1 MSSST
6 ALDAD
11 TYSLE
16 DRYTLAEGRVFMT
29 GLQALARLPLEQLR
43 ADRAAGLRT
52 AAFWSGYP
60 GSPLG
65 GLDAAVRAAVAQAP
79 DLPIVHHA
87 AVNEEQ
93 AATAV
98 MGSQLAAARP
108 DPTYDG
114 VLGIWYG
121 KAPGVDRATDAIRHG
136 VFAGA
141 DPNGGAVVIAGD
153 DPAAKSSTI
162 PSSSAGALADLCV
175 PVLYPA
181 SPSEVLNLGRHAV
194 ALSRATGLWTAL
206 KIVADV
212 ADAAASVTL
221 SADAVRPVI
230 PTLDGEPYAHRPDG
244 YLLTPRTVEVEAEI
258 QNVRR
263 PLAIEYAALNKLNHV
278 TVDPPDAWLGI
289 IASGITYREL
299 REALGRLGLRTDAEV
314 AAVGVRLICMHMPMP
329 ASEARA
335 RLFARGLGQMLVVE
349 EKQPNIESQ
358 LKDALYS
365 LADRP
370 VIVGKC
376 DERGERLF
384 AAHGSLTADDLMA
397 PLRARLSERA
407 DVAAQLVPE
416 RPERRK
422 IDVPLIVSLDGS
434 LEADGADGSLDE
446 PATKRT
452 PYFCSG
458 CPHNRSVRVPE
469 GAVVGAGIGC
479 HTMALLLR
487 PDQVGDIAGLTC
499 MGQEGAQWIG
509 MEPFVETDHIY
520 QNLGD
525 GTYFHSGR
533 LAVAGAVASGVNI
546 TYKLLWNQAVAMTGG
561 QDPAGGTAVA
571 DVCRSLLAS
580 GVARVLITT
589 EDVGRYRGVALPAG
603 VDVWGRERLIE
614 AQEQL
619 AAVAGTTVL
628 IHDQQCAAEARRG
641 RKRGTVATPPQRVV
655 INERI
660 CEGCGDCGQISN
672 CLSVQPVMTS
682 FGRKTRIDQ
691 TTCNLD
697 FSCLEGDCPSFMTV
711 RERGPVRR
719 AVSAMLRAWNPARWG
734 GRGRG
739 AHGASTSADE
749 VSVPE
754 PPANVPEPSQ
764 LFDPADGVAVRMCGI
779 GGTGVVTVTQL
790 LGIAAMFD
798 GLEVRSLDQIGLS
811 QKAGP
816 VVGDLRITQAGV
828 SPTARVGAEQA
839 DLLLAFDQLVAA
851 SPTGLDTAR
860 VGHTVIV
867 GSSTPTPTGAMISEP
882 SIEMPSADDLSA
894 QLAAVARAG
903 GCHFT
908 DVRAATEALLGSSV
922 TANVF
927 TLGMAVQAGGLPISP
942 HSIEEAIELNGVA
955 VDANVR
961 AFRWGRAF
969 VARPVDVAAAV
980 AAAEHA
986 RAGQSAGEPPASSA
1000 RVSSSQ
1006 PRETSAEPSQN
1017 QLAEGLRDR
1026 PAQVNA
1032 RVAQLAGDDDEL
1044 RDHLGLL
1051 YGELVAY
1058 GSRALAERWLDVV
1071 REVAAADR
1079 AAGHPSAAG
1088 ATGAAAASGRD
1099 CLVGLAAAGLFK
1111 LMAYKDEYEVARL
1124 LCDRESTRQADEMAA
1139 ASGGYVAY
1147 MLHPPLL
1154 RALGMKRKLALGPA
1168 WRPAFKLLAR
1178 MKRLRGTWLDPF
1190 GHTKVRRTERALIT
1204 EFTTALSTAAT
1215 RLATAAS
1222 QPVASDPTAREA
1234 DISVAAHRLADIA
1247 RAPELIRGY
1256 EEIKLRDV
1264 PAFRS
1269 LLASNR

>member
-6 ALDAD
+6 ALDAG
-11 TYSLE
+11 TYALE
-16 DRYTLAEGRVFMT
+16 DRYTLEQGQVFMT

-121 KAPGVDRATDAIRHG
+121 KAPGVDRASDAIRHG

-181 SPSEVLNLGRHAV
+181 SPSEVLDLGRHAV

-221 SADAVRPVI
+221 SPDAVRPVI
-230 PTLDGEPYAHRPDG
+230 PTLDGVPYAHSPDG

-263 PLAIEYAALNKLNHV
+263 PLAIEYAALNKLNHI

-299 REALGRLGLRTDAEV
+299 REALGRLGLRTDAEI

-358 LKDALYS
+358 LKDALYP

-376 DERGERLF
+376 DEQGERLF

-397 PLRARLSERA
+397 PLRARLSQRA

-422 IDVPLIVSLDGS
+422 IDVPLMVSLDVS
-434 LEADGADGSLDE
+434 LDVSPGADVATGDASPDA

-458 CPHNRSVRVPE
+458 CPHNRSVRVPD

-509 MEPFVETDHIY
+509 MEPFVGTEHIF

-571 DVCRSLLAS
+571 DVCRALLAT

-589 EDVGRYRGVALPAG
+589 EDTGRYRGVALPAG

-672 CLSVQPVMTS
+672 CLSVQPTS
-682 FGRKTRIDQ
+682 TPFGRKTRIDQ

-711 RERGPVRR
+711 RERGPLRR
-719 AVSAMLRAWNPARWG
+719 AVRSVLAAANPANWG
-734 GRGRG
+734 GSRRAAGRRRSG
-739 AHGASTSADE
+739 DTIADAA
-749 VSVPE
+749 VVPE
-754 PPANVPEPSQ
+754 PPVELPEPVQ

-816 VVGDLRITQAGV
+816 VVGDLRIAQAGN
-828 SPTARVGAEQA
+828 SPTARVGVAQA

-860 VGHTVIV
+860 AGHTVIV

-882 SIEMPSADDLSA
+882 SIEMPSAEELGA
-894 QLAAVARAG
+894 KLAAVARPG
-903 GCHFT
+903 GCHFA
-908 DVRAATEALLGSSV
+908 DVRAVTETLLGSSV

-927 TLGMAVQAGGLPISP
+927 TLGMATQAGGLPISS

-955 VDANVR
+955 VEANLK

-969 VARPVDVAAAV
+969 VARPADVAVAVAAV
-980 AAAEHA
+980 APRTA
-986 RAGQSAGEPPASSA
+986 QSGGTADDQRDNQRE
-1000 RVSSSQ
+1000 VS
-1006 PRETSAEPSQN
+1006 P
-1017 QLAEGLRDR
+1017 
-1026 PAQVNA
+1026 
-1032 RVAQLAGDDDEL
+1032 RVAELAADDFEL
-1044 RDHLGLL
+1044 RDHLALL
-1051 YGELVAY
+1051 HSELVAY
-1058 GSRALAERWLDVV
+1058 GSRTLAERWLNVV
-1071 REVAAADR
+1071 SEVAAADR
-1079 AAGHPSAAG
+1079 AASYPSAAG
-1088 ATGAAAASGRD
+1088 ATGAAATSGRES
-1099 CLVGLAAAGLFK
+1099 LVGLAAAGLFK

-1124 LCDRESTRQADEMAA
+1124 LCDREATRQADEMAA
-1139 ASGGYVAY
+1139 ESGGYVAY

-1168 WRPAFKLLAR
+1168 WRPAFRLLAR
-1178 MKRLRGTWLDPF
+1178 MKGLRGTWLDPF

-1204 EFTTALSTAAT
+1204 EFTTALSTAAHH
-1215 RLATAAS
+1215 LADAAS
-1222 QPVASDPTAREA
+1222 LSASSQPAASDPAVNDTTNSTPNEA
-1234 DISVAAHRLADIA
+1234 AISSAAHRLAEIA

-1256 EEIKLRDV
+1256 EEIKLRGV
-1264 PAFRS
+1264 PTFRAV
-1269 LLASNR
+1269 LAETD